1 MKSQAMPEL
10 MRRSVESFLTQLT
23 ETLDPL
29 EAIQITNLTMNLM
42 NTVYVMGLHDGQVTD
57 LTVAR

>member
-57 LTVAR
+57 HTVAR